1 MILEHNTLN
10 LFDKKVFEKVLV
22 TTPYGNANH
31 LDNEACFLYFTEGR
45 NNHYSEEDH
54 LHMRAHEGVL
64 MKCGN
69 YLYNVTP
76 DKDTGRCGLIAI
88 HFYPDVLKKVYENK
102 VPDFLKKK
110 NHVSYNSNMALVK
123 STELIAKYIESL
135 SFFFENP
142 NLVDEEL
149 LILKIKEIIL
159 LLSKINAPAIIEI
172 MYNLFS
178 PRSVSFK
185 DVIETH
191 LFSPL
196 SLNDLAELTNCSLA
210 TFKREFRKEYNDSP
224 ANYIK
229 NRRLGKAA
237 ELLAISDKRI
247 SAIAHDCLFG
257 DTAHFSS
264 AFKSKYQLS
273 PSEYRLSQSQ
283 K

>member
-1 MILEHNTLN
+1 M
-10 LFDKKVFEKVLV
+10 FEKALV
-22 TTPYGNANH
+22 TPPFRKVNH
-31 LDNEACFLYFTEGR
+31 FDNEACFLYFTEGGSD
-45 NNHYSEEDH
+45 HYSEEDH
-54 LHMRAHEGVL
+54 LHSDAHEGVL

-69 YLYNVTP
+69 YMGNATP
-76 DKDTGRCGLIAI
+76 DKNTGRCGLIAI

-110 NHVSYNSNMALVK
+110 NGVSYNANMALVK
-123 STELIAKYIESL
+123 SSEIISKYFESL

-159 LLSKINAPAIIEI
+159 LLIKTENALTIIEI
-172 MYNLFS
+172 MHNLFS
-178 PRSVSFK
+178 PRSVGFK
-185 DVIETH
+185 EVIETH

-196 SLNDLAELTNCSLA
+196 SLTDLAELTNCSLA
-210 TFKREFRKEYNDSP
+210 SFKREFRKEYNDSP